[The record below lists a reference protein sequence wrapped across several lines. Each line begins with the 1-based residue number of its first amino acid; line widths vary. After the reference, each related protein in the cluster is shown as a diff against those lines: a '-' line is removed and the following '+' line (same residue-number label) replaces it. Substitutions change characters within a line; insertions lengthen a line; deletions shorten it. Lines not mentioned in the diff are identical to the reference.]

1 MGLGSL
7 KAKLDWPEEVRW
19 MKTVSEMKIFGFTI
33 CPLYKDTAMKTWN
46 RVVRGFEQVLF
57 SWESRQLETLSQ
69 RVQVVKTFALSK
81 LYYVAQV
88 LPLPDEHKRRV
99 ERRLSSFIFR
109 GRHERLS
116 LSEIENTCEN
126 GGLGLPNIS
135 VKADAL
141 LIRQMCRILNQ
152 PEEGSFR
159 MLGYWLGGELRETG
173 FDDNFPELVALGPV
187 SLVMSRSFPLHQ
199 YMLDTFR
206 EAVGRG
212 EVNRDDGPVA
222 ALAQHDAVLRVGQQ
236 AAQLAGR
243 GDAWDQQ
250 QNAAQGDRLVPDAP
264 PTRKLLKYVTTK
276 AIYTSRMADLLVP
289 PKVEQKF
296 PLVNFP
302 QLVYSRMNHKV
313 LETKQKDVSY
323 SVIHGLFK
331 NRERLF
337 QQGRADDSLCSN
349 QACKRSGLVESVE
362 HVFCQCFR
370 VKTAWLWLRAK
381 VTELLSD
388 QGPAPAVSN
397 VELIMFM
404 YPKCRREAEA
414 VFLLCTFMELVDR
427 EVAGK
432 QKELLVGTLRG
443 VLRAKVEQ
451 LASRAV
457 PDINFPPG
465 WI

>member
-1 MGLGSL
+1 M
-7 KAKLDWPEEVRW
+7 
-19 MKTVSEMKIFGFTI
+19 
-33 CPLYKDTAMKTWN
+33 
-46 RVVRGFEQVLF
+46 
-57 SWESRQLETLSQ
+57 
-69 RVQVVKTFALSK
+69 
-81 LYYVAQV
+81 
-88 LPLPDEHKRRV
+88 
-99 ERRLSSFIFR
+99 
-109 GRHERLS
+109 
-116 LSEIENTCEN
+116 
-126 GGLGLPNIS
+126 
-135 VKADAL
+135 
-141 LIRQMCRILNQ
+141 
-152 PEEGSFR
+152 
-159 MLGYWLGGELRETG
+159 
-173 FDDNFPELVALGPV
+173 
-187 SLVMSRSFPLHQ
+187 
-199 YMLDTFR
+199 
-206 EAVGRG
+206 
-212 EVNRDDGPVA
+212 
-222 ALAQHDAVLRVGQQ
+222 
-236 AAQLAGR
+236 
-243 GDAWDQQ
+243 
-250 QNAAQGDRLVPDAP
+250 
-264 PTRKLLKYVTTK
+264 KYVTTK

-397 VELIMFM
+397 AELIMFM

-432 QKELLVGTLRG
+432 QKELMVGTLRG

-457 PDINFPPG
+457 PEINFPLG